1 MIVVWLFFTVPW
13 VCLQFMILVFRE
25 HTHLLFLQENILVIV
40 LNWSFFLIRV
50 CLYWCLHICACLYLY
65 LYILQQ
71 REYMTAEE
79 AKTIMYDKETWNQ
92 YKTVLL
98 QRTVGGLHR
107 NQNEKVL

>member
-1 MIVVWLFFTVPW
+1 MAFVYIG
-13 VCLQFMILVFRE
+13 VCIYIGICLYGCLYIC
-25 HTHLLFLQENILVIV
+25 
-40 LNWSFFLIRV
+40 V
-50 CLYWCLHICACLYLY
+50 CLYLRLFVFIFAYISVCLYYY
-65 LYILQQ
+65 LFILQQ